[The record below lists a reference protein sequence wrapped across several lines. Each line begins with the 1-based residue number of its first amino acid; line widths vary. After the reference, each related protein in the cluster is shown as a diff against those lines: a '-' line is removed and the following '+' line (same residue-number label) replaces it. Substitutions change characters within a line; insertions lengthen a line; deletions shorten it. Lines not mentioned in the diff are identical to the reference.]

1 VLLRSAR
8 RIWASLDRSDDDRP
22 GLEAGRS
29 QLDVVMKTPSDRRPG
44 EWLLAVVLL
53 VFSLVA
59 LREAYAISGFAGL
72 TAGGVMPMVASAIM
86 TASGLAILRDVLRR
100 RAPGGEASFGALR
113 DFLLP
118 TRLLLFSVL
127 LLLYA
132 LAIPRIG
139 FMAASGGFLFLSI
152 LYLWRRGV
160 VWSIAVSL
168 IAILAV
174 YVLFRLIFQV
184 VLPTGSFWS

>member
-1 VLLRSAR
+1 
-8 RIWASLDRSDDDRP
+8 
-22 GLEAGRS
+22 
-29 QLDVVMKTPSDRRPG
+29 
-44 EWLLAVVLL
+44 
-53 VFSLVA
+53 
-59 LREAYAISGFAGL
+59 
-72 TAGGVMPMVASAIM
+72 MPMVASAIM
-86 TASGLAILRDVLRR
+86 TVSGIAILRDVLRR

>member
-1 VLLRSAR
+1 
-8 RIWASLDRSDDDRP
+8 
-22 GLEAGRS
+22 
-29 QLDVVMKTPSDRRPG
+29 MKTPSDRRPG

-53 VFSLVA
+53 AFSLVA

-72 TAGGVMPMVASAIM
+72 TTGGVMPMVASAIM
-86 TASGLAILRDVLRR
+86 TVSGLAILRDVLRR
-100 RAPGGEASFGALR
+100 RALGGEASFGALR
-113 DFLLP
+113 NFLLP

-152 LYLWRRGV
+152 LYLWRRGA

-174 YVLFRLIFQV
+174 YVLFRLMFQV